1 MGIAESNMMSCY
13 LASAT
18 DAEDP
23 GSSALAFIDRGSG
36 AAETLLCKGKS
47 AGLRAW
53 AFDVQYP

>member
-1 MGIAESNMMSCY
+1 MHEGIMIKRNRRRC
-13 LASAT
+13 
-18 DAEDP
+18 
-23 GSSALAFIDRGSG
+23 G